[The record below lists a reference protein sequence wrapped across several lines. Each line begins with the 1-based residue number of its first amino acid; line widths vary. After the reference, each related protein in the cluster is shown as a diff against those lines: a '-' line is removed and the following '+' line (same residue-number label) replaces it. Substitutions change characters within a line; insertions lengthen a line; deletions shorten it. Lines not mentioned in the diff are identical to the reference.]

1 MKSIIT
7 AVGNE
12 ELNNILKNQEGI
24 KVEASDIQY
33 QEGIIEA
40 LEKYPEVEII
50 VLDEE
55 IIGELELEDLIRSI
69 IIIKNDIKIIL
80 LTSKIQEISFN
91 DNIIKVVLNNENYV
105 KEVTEYLTG
114 EVYIKTKK
122 ATKNEE
128 LKKEKE
134 AIIQEIERNKVK
146 IQKKKDGIETIR
158 KIKERIEKLFTNKK
172 KTEKII
178 SVIGNAGI
186 RKDKFYINL
195 CKIK

>member
-55 IIGELELEDLIRSI
+55 IIGELELEELIRSI